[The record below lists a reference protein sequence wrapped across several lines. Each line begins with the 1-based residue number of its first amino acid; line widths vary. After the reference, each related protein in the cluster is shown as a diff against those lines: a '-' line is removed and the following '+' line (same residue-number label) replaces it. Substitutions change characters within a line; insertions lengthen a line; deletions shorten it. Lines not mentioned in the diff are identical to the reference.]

1 MDCSPD
7 TSMDEILGEMTLSV
21 SPHVGYLRDGILI
34 SDEWCRLTVGTLV
47 LLQSCD
53 NKIFTADRAEDVT
66 IEDVIEAFYFLMA
79 KNIDDAVWMSEDDYA
94 RAKAVKKLMK
104 RCKPEQVAVDVY
116 AWLSEVGQLMPQG
129 REQSGGGFADWW
141 TQLVDLIAHEYG
153 WEEYYILW
161 ELPFVRAMK
170 YCDAIIARRGG
181 DPLSNEIEGPMAEAL
196 DKIEER
202 KDNGKS

>member
-1 MDCSPD
+1 MACSAD
-7 TSMDEILGEMTLSV
+7 KSMAAILGEISSRV
-21 SPHVGYLRDGILI
+21 VPHIGYLRDGVEIAGQ
-34 SDEWCRLTVGTLV
+34 SCRLTTGSLV
-47 LLQSCD
+47 LMQVCE
-53 NKIFTADRAEDVT
+53 NKIFNSDGPQDVT
-66 IEDVIEAFYFLMA
+66 IADVIEALYFLIA
-79 KNIDDAVWMSEDDYA
+79 DNINDAVWVAEDDKA